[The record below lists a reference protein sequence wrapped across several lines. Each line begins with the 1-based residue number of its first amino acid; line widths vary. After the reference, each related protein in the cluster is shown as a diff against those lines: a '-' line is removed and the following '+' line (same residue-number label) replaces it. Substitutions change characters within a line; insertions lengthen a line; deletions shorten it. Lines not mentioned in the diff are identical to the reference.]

1 MHNSRTDNDISKI
14 STDSSSA
21 GQQQNESKK
30 YENPL
35 KNKKVVFILQK
46 PWKNVKLKQLKRK
59 KFSQKNK
66 KVGF

>member
-1 MHNSRTDNDISKI
+1 MSKI

-35 KNKKVVFILQK
+35 KNKKSCIFVQNLEK
-46 PWKNVKLKQLKRK
+46 MLKL
-59 KFSQKNK
+59 NN
-66 KVGF
+66 

>member
-1 MHNSRTDNDISKI
+1 MDKDISKI

-46 PWKNVKLKQLKRK
+46 P
-59 KFSQKNK
+59 
-66 KVGF
+66 